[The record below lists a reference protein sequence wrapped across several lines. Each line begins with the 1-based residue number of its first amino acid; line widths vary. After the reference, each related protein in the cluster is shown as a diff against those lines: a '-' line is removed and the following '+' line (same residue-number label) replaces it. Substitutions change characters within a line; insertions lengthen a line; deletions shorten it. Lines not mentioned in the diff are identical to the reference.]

1 MSQSREVMLRFS
13 FIDDSLL
20 CNNSGDM
27 PLACVMEE
35 ENEGGGSFCSLMLYF
50 SHLVL
55 LVLCS

>member
-1 MSQSREVMLRFS
+1 MLRFS
-13 FIDDSLL
+13 FIDDILL
-20 CNNSGDM
+20 YNNSVNM

-35 ENEGGGSFCSLMLYF
+35 DNEGGGSLCSLMLFF